1 MKDQSK
7 IHRSSIHPFDK
18 HRSRAG
24 SKPGTMR
31 GQALGEP
38 RKAESKETDGQAR
51 AHGAPGSGGGGGA
64 VEAAA
69 GEAMGGWAGHGEGTS
84 PLVWLFFCARR
95 PPALPP
101 GPATCTPRRLPGPA
115 VPQGQMLC
123 SPLSHGGL
131 APHDSFPGSPE
142 ERGFHGKA
150 FYFKR
155 QLRLITSLSCRPC
168 PGSLRKRTSQPCK
181 PADRSAIEPPSP
193 GLLRGCSGGPCA
205 AAGSW
210 SEQSISMRP
219 GKAAKGPAACVREE
233 GRHAGRLGRRTG
245 LALHL
250 GESVSCRRPG

>member
-31 GQALGEP
+31 GQALGDP

-51 AHGAPGSGGGGGA
+51 AHGAPGSGGGGGDC
-64 VEAAA
+64 
-69 GEAMGGWAGHGEGTS
+69 GGCCRGGNGR
-84 PLVWLFFCARR
+84 PGRARGGDLAPR
-95 PPALPP
+95 LAFLLHPPPASASTWACPLYTTTAARPRGAPGADALLPSES
-101 GPATCTPRRLPGPA
+101 
-115 VPQGQMLC
+115 Q
-123 SPLSHGGL
+123 GL
-131 APHDSFPGSPE
+131 APHDSFPGSPQ

-193 GLLRGCSGGPCA
+193 GLLQGCSGGPCA